1 MEHEDSWYSPDWLDS
16 SDWLDSLTDESEV
29 LVEVVVPVYNAEAA
43 GCLMANTADGSK
55 EMVVVQ
61 GVVVETLSDLKVVD
75 SQLVQTR

>member
-1 MEHEDSWYSPDWLDS
+1 M
-16 SDWLDSLTDESEV
+16 
-29 LVEVVVPVYNAEAA
+29 LVEVVVPVYNVEAA
-43 GCLMANTADGSK
+43 GCSMANTADGSK